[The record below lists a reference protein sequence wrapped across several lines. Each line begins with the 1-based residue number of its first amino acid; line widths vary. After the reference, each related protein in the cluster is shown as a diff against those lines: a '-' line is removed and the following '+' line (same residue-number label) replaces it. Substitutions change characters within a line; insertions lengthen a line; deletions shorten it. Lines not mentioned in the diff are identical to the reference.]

1 MQHMKVRATK
11 TQASKKQSKKVA
23 RAGVVRSIRQ
33 AITGRKPVARP
44 VAPTAKVARR
54 RQKAA

>member
-1 MQHMKVRATK
+1 MQLMKVRSK
-11 TQASKKQSKKVA
+11 KKQSKKVP

-33 AITGRKPVARP
+33 AITGRKPVAKAAAP
-44 VAPTAKVARR
+44 VAKASRR